1 MRKALKRA
9 RRTLRT
15 YRDSFGNIVRG
26 SRESLERLAQPEVS
40 DEPRAEANPLPQALP
55 GAAEPWSGFAP
66 QPSSAASAPGFS
78 SLDKDLSGRPLKDK
92 QGSAL
97 GGQSD

>member
-40 DEPRAEANPLPQALP
+40 DEPRETADPHH
-55 GAAEPWSGFAP
+55 SRS
-66 QPSSAASAPGFS
+66 PSSPSPS
-78 SLDKDLSGRPLKDK
+78 TRKM
-92 QGSAL
+92 
-97 GGQSD
+97 

>member
-40 DEPRAEANPLPQALP
+40 DEPRAEANPV
-55 GAAEPWSGFAP
+55 P
-66 QPSSAASAPGFS
+66 QPLPSSPSPS
-78 SLDKDLSGRPLKDK
+78 TRKM
-92 QGSAL
+92 
-97 GGQSD
+97 

>member
-40 DEPRAEANPLPQALP
+40 GEPREMGPRPAALP
-55 GAAEPWSGFAP
+55 SSRS
-66 QPSSAASAPGFS
+66 PSTR
-78 SLDKDLSGRPLKDK
+78 KM
-92 QGSAL
+92 
-97 GGQSD
+97 

>member
-40 DEPRAEANPLPQALP
+40 DEPRETADAPPRPPPVVAE
-55 GAAEPWSGFAP
+55 SF
-66 QPSSAASAPGFS
+66 
-78 SLDKDLSGRPLKDK
+78 D
-92 QGSAL
+92 
-97 GGQSD
+97 

>member
-40 DEPRAEANPLPQALP
+40 DEPRAEANPVPQL
-55 GAAEPWSGFAP
+55 
-66 QPSSAASAPGFS
+66 
-78 SLDKDLSGRPLKDK
+78 SLIHI
-92 QGSAL
+92 
-97 GGQSD
+97 

>member
-40 DEPRAEANPLPQALP
+40 DEPRETAD
-55 GAAEPWSGFAP
+55 AP
-66 QPSSAASAPGFS
+66 PRERRQKSN
-78 SLDKDLSGRPLKDK
+78 
-92 QGSAL
+92 
-97 GGQSD
+97 GGQWYTRLTGRQRLRQIIIR

>member
-40 DEPRAEANPLPQALP
+40 DDREKQTQPQR
-55 GAAEPWSGFAP
+55 S
-66 QPSSAASAPGFS
+66 PSSPSPS
-78 SLDKDLSGRPLKDK
+78 TRKM
-92 QGSAL
+92 
-97 GGQSD
+97 

>member
-26 SRESLERLAQPEVS
+26 SRESLERLAYKCM
-40 DEPRAEANPLPQALP
+40 LP
-55 GAAEPWSGFAP
+55 GARVGKAEDAATVGDAEQKRSEEKHCSG
-66 QPSSAASAPGFS
+66 SCGF
-78 SLDKDLSGRPLKDK
+78 
-92 QGSAL
+92 
-97 GGQSD
+97 